1 MKFIKASLL
10 LFVFALLAI
19 SSQAL
24 LVDEEPEAEAETAEG
39 SETAEVE
46 TAETAEVETPSETAA
61 APSVKLTLS
70 QEIAA
75 IKEELAKIESE
86 LPPLGPA
93 GPDDLDDEEHDE
105 INSLAQ
111 LKKQIADLKIPTK
124 KQIVSKVDGLTT

>member
-10 LFVFALLAI
+10 LLVFALLAI